1 MTFLQPGAGRG
12 EELQSSAFH
21 LNFAFASRAD
31 KESEETRGGGK
42 AERRLFRVQD
52 GIQQIKESCY

>member
-12 EELQSSAFH
+12 GEPQSGAFH

-31 KESEETRGGGK
+31 KESEEALGTGK
-42 AERRLFRVQD
+42 TEKSFQD
-52 GIQQIKESCY
+52 PGRDFNR